1 LLCVSGN
8 GYTLYGE
15 KSEISF
21 FNIENDIQDNPIV
34 FPGNFRMLLYVS
46 YDIYTIMNS
55 MYIVLLSQ
63 QKLLSFEEI

>member
-1 LLCVSGN
+1 VSGN